1 LGRGLGERNL
11 LAVVREEEE
20 TVEDDKE
27 KQSRERRCHHAG
39 APADRQFT
47 LFASFTPRAH
57 GLVLSGVK
65 KHLTRPWLE
74 LDGGTETLTA
84 VVAQ

>member
-1 LGRGLGERNL
+1 M

-47 LFASFTPRAH
+47 LFC
-57 GLVLSGVK
+57 LVHAKSTWACLV
-65 KHLTRPWLE
+65 
-74 LDGGTETLTA
+74 GGEEAFDKALA
-84 VVAQ
+84 

>member
-1 LGRGLGERNL
+1 MSEAEEKRPGSVGEGRGLGERNL
-11 LAVVREEEE
+11 LAEEEE
-20 TVEDDKE
+20 DEDDKE

-47 LFASFTPRAH
+47 LFASFPPRAH

-65 KHLTRPWLE
+65 KHLTRPWL
-74 LDGGTETLTA
+74 GA
-84 VVAQ
+84 